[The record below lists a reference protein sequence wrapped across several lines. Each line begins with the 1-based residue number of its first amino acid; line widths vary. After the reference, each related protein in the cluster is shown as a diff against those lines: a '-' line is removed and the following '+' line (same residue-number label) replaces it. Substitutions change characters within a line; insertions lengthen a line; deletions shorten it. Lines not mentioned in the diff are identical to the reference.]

1 MKSSDRI
8 LVTGAAGFIGSAL
21 IWQLNREGF
30 ENIVASDILGTDEKW
45 KNLVPLRFADY
56 IEASDLLASLDSQ
69 ELRQTR
75 YIFHLGACSSTTET
89 NASYLM
95 ENNFNFTKR
104 LARWS
109 LDDNRRFVYASSAA
123 TYGDGSLGMED
134 GFEHLESL
142 RPLNMY
148 GYSKHIFD
156 LHAKREGWF
165 ERQDGVVGLKYF
177 NVFGPNE
184 DHKGEM
190 RSVVHKAYA
199 QIRDEKKVRLFKS
212 HHPDYRDGEQRR
224 DFVYVKDA
232 VNMTLHLARSGRSG
246 LFNVGTGKAS
256 TWIDLVT
263 PIFNALS
270 IQPEIEFIEMP
281 EALKGKY
288 QYYTCANTNRLR
300 GTGWTQDTHSLKS
313 AVSDY
318 VSNYLVPS
326 HRLGQTEGK

>member
-1 MKSSDRI
+1 
-8 LVTGAAGFIGSAL
+8 
-21 IWQLNREGF
+21 
-30 ENIVASDILGTDEKW
+30 
-45 KNLVPLRFADY
+45 
-56 IEASDLLASLDSQ
+56 
-69 ELRQTR
+69 
-75 YIFHLGACSSTTET
+75 
-89 NASYLM
+89 M

>member
-30 ENIVASDILGTDEKW
+30 ENIIASDILGTDEKW

-56 IEASDLLASLDSQ
+56 IEASNLLASLDSQ

-75 YIFHLGACSSTTET
+75 HIFHLGACSSTTET

-109 LDDNRRFVYASSAA
+109 LDDSRRFVYASSAA

-148 GYSKHIFD
+148 GYSKHLFD

-246 LFNVGTGKAS
+246 LFNVGTGEAS

-263 PIFNALS
+263 PIFDALS
-270 IQPEIEFIEMP
+270 IRPEIEFIEMP
-281 EALKGKY
+281 EALRGKY

-300 GTGWTQDTHSLKS
+300 GTGWTKDTHSLKS

>member
-1 MKSSDRI
+1 
-8 LVTGAAGFIGSAL
+8 
-21 IWQLNREGF
+21 
-30 ENIVASDILGTDEKW
+30 
-45 KNLVPLRFADY
+45 
-56 IEASDLLASLDSQ
+56 
-69 ELRQTR
+69 
-75 YIFHLGACSSTTET
+75 
-89 NASYLM
+89 
-95 ENNFNFTKR
+95 
-104 LARWS
+104 
-109 LDDNRRFVYASSAA
+109 
-123 TYGDGSLGMED
+123 
-134 GFEHLESL
+134 
-142 RPLNMY
+142 
-148 GYSKHIFD
+148 
-156 LHAKREGWF
+156 
-165 ERQDGVVGLKYF
+165 
-177 NVFGPNE
+177 
-184 DHKGEM
+184 
-190 RSVVHKAYA
+190 
-199 QIRDEKKVRLFKS
+199 
-212 HHPDYRDGEQRR
+212 
-224 DFVYVKDA
+224 VYVKDA